1 MKNIFNLMKIKDL
14 PKVDRPREKLEK
26 YGPKKLSNAEL
37 LGIILGKGKKGENAV
52 ELSKKILKK
61 ISFDAF
67 LNLQLKDLDQISGIG
82 KVKALQIIAAIELSK
97 RIITKTTAVEI
108 LKPQDI
114 WNELKEYR
122 SKSKEYFI
130 AFYLDVR
137 NNVISKE
144 IVSIGTLNAS
154 LVHPREVF
162 EPAVRNLAAQIIL
175 SHNHPSGDPTAS
187 AEDIK
192 LTNNLVEAGKIL
204 GIEVI
209 DHVILT
215 KNNYISLK
223 EKGII

>member
-52 ELSKKILKK
+52 ELAKKILKK
-61 ISFDAF
+61 IALNKFI
-67 LNLQLKDLDQISGIG
+67 NLQINDFHNLSGVG
-82 KVKALQIIAAIELSK
+82 RVKALQIIAAIELSK

-175 SHNHPSGDPTAS
+175 SHNHPSGDPS
-187 AEDIK
+187 PSEEDLK
-192 LTNNLVEAGKIL
+192 LTRQLIDAGKIL
-204 GIEVI
+204 GIEII

-215 KNNYISLK
+215 KNNYTSLK